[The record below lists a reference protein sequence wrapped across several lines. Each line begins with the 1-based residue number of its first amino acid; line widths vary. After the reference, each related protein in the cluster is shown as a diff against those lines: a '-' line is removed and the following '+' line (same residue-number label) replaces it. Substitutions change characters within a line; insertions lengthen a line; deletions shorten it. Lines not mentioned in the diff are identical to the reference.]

1 MDISIDKIIQIGV
14 QAGVREA
21 LDRIQKEKDE
31 RRKSRFDR
39 RLRNTDLLLKNY
51 NKFVA
56 HCNTAIYTSQQ
67 LKQSNAID
75 ILDEVENETDEDE
88 VYVRS
93 IMRTKERTIIIVNH
107 IKRILSY
114 YKFIM
119 RSEPEKIRKY
129 NVMVGLYLEK
139 KTYNQLAEE
148 LYCSTK
154 TIERDRK
161 EGIEDISVLIF
172 GVDGLK
178 LDA

>member
-1 MDISIDKIIQIGV
+1 MEFSIDKIIQIGV

-21 LDRIQKEKDE
+21 LDRISKEKE
-31 RRKSRFDR
+31 EKRKSRFDR

-56 HCNTAIYTSQQ
+56 HCNTALYTSKQ
-67 LKQSNAID
+67 LKQANAID
-75 ILDEVENETDEDE
+75 ILDEVEDDEDE

-93 IMRTKERTIIIVNH
+93 IMRTRERTFLIVNH
-107 IKRILSY
+107 IKRILGY
-114 YKFIM
+114 YKHITK
-119 RSEPEKIRKY
+119 SEPEKERKY
-129 NVMVGLYLEK
+129 KVLVGLYIDK
-139 KTYNQLAEE
+139 KTYSQMAEE

-161 EGIEDISVLIF
+161 EAIEELSVLIF

>member
-1 MDISIDKIIQIGV
+1 MEISIDKIIQIGV

-21 LDRIQKEKDE
+21 LDRISKEKE
-31 RRKSRFDR
+31 EKRKSRFDR

-56 HCNTAIYTSQQ
+56 HCNTALYTSRQ
-67 LKQSNAID
+67 LKQANAID
-75 ILDEVENETDEDE
+75 ILDEVEDDEDE

-93 IMRTKERTIIIVNH
+93 IMRTRERTFLIVNH
-107 IKRILSY
+107 IKRILGY
-114 YKFIM
+114 YKYITK
-119 RSEPEKIRKY
+119 SEPEKERKY
-129 NVMVGLYLEK
+129 RVLVGLYIDK
-139 KTYNQLAEE
+139 KTYSQMAEE

-161 EGIEDISVLIF
+161 DAIEELSVLIF

>member
-21 LDRIQKEKDE
+21 LDRIQKDKEE
-31 RRKSRFDR
+31 RRKSRHDR

-56 HCNTAIYTSQQ
+56 HCNTAVYTSQQ
-67 LKQSNAID
+67 LKQSNAMD
-75 ILDEVENETDEDE
+75 ILDEMGKDEDE
-88 VYVRS
+88 EEIYIQS
-93 IMRTKERTIIIVNH
+93 IMRTKERTFIIVNH

-119 RSEPEKIRKY
+119 RSEPDKLRKY

-161 EGIEDISVLIF
+161 EAIGDISVLIF
-172 GVDGLK
+172 GVDGLR
-178 LDA
+178 LEA